1 MLPALS
7 DNVHPVSLELTLSFR
22 CSHFSVSYLTL
33 NGALEAGLSASVAKQ
48 KLEYMVLAYYPCCH
62 LLLLSLILKDSPTDG
77 SVPRRKAI
85 ELKEIYGCD
94 MLKPT
99 ECVVLQSHP
108 AHRSLHLTH
117 SRRS

>member
-1 MLPALS
+1 VLRALS
-7 DNVHPVSLELTLSFR
+7 DNVHPASPELTFSFR
-22 CSHFSVSYLTL
+22 CLPFTASYLTL

-77 SVPRRKAI
+77 SVPRRKAF

-99 ECVVLQSHP
+99 ECVLSH
-108 AHRSLHLTH
+108 SH
-117 SRRS
+117 SARR